1 MQRHHLQTRRK
12 DRFDIELIC
21 SDCHRCVHA
30 FFTIKELRDD
40 TLELHTIDGL
50 RANEP
55 FARAL
60 DYIKSVPPHR
70 RVRTVQRRSARRRSR
85 RRR

>member
-21 SDCHRCVHA
+21 SDCHRCIHA
-30 FFTIKELRDD
+30 FFSIRELRDASLQLD
-40 TLELHTIDGL
+40 TVEGL

-60 DYIKSVPPHR
+60 DYIKTVPTHR
-70 RVRTVQRRSARRRSR
+70 RVRTFRRGQGRRSR